1 MTRATTTAAVVAA
14 SIAAG
19 SATVIVVAVSACLGQ
34 KASVAILPSIGA
46 ATAAGSTS

>member
-1 MTRATTTAAVVAA
+1 MNRATTTAAVEA

-19 SATVIVVAVSACLGQ
+19 SATVIVVVAVSARLGP

-46 ATAAGSTS
+46 TIAAGSTS